1 MIRLAKKIARTSE
14 CRNKHGAV
22 VTSGRRVLGVG
33 ANTYRTH
40 ATYGGGPL
48 QTLHAEA
55 AAIRDAKRKGID
67 LRGKD
72 LYVARI
78 DAHSKMSKPCPSC
91 ARLIEAE
98 GIRKV
103 YYTDENGCVVDE
115 YPPPSPMEEEYE
127 NDILAP
133 GEGYIQLATSS
144 EGFEDDEMTG
154 VDPYSGHYFI

>member
-22 VTSGRRVLGVG
+22 VADGRRVLGVG
-33 ANTYRTH
+33 ANSYRTH

-103 YYTDENGCVVDE
+103 YYTDESGCVVDE
-115 YPPPSPMEEEYE
+115 YPPSPLEW
-127 NDILAP
+127 P
-133 GEGYIQLATSS
+133 R
-144 EGFEDDEMTG
+144 
-154 VDPYSGHYFI
+154 